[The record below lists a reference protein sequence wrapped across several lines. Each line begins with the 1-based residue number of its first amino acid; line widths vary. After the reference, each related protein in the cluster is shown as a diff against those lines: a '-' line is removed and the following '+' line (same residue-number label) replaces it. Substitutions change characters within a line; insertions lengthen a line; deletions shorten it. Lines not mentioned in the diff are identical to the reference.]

1 MTTITLE
8 LPSTIYQRLSEESN
22 HKGLSI
28 EEIAQTCLVKQTF
41 SPTTEREQIREI
53 LRKAGLLTELAP
65 ALKERATNSKATLE
79 EVQNAF
85 VRVGGKPL
93 SEIIIEMRGPKI

>member
-22 HKGLSI
+22 HKGQSI
-28 EEIAQTCLVKQTF
+28 EEIAQACLVKQKL
-41 SPTTEREQIREI
+41 SPVTEREQIREI
-53 LRKAGLLTELAP
+53 LCKAGLLTELAP
-65 ALKERATNSKATLE
+65 TLKERATNSKATLE

-85 VRVGGKPL
+85 ARAGGKSL
-93 SEIIIEMRGPKI
+93 SDMIIEMRGPKI